1 MMEDKDR
8 VELALKM
15 LTMECPPLTAPQDF
29 AQVVKAALYFLQR
42 NLLGEGVKEEVG
54 EILAQSVDQEVVK
67 LRGEAEAFR
76 QIRDAF
82 AISGDK
88 YVLTFTA
95 RVREI
100 LSQHREGENHD

>member
-54 EILAQSVDQEVVK
+54 EILSQSVDKEIRQ
-67 LRGEAEAFR
+67 LRVEAQAFR
-76 QIRDAF
+76 DIRDAF
-82 AISGDK
+82 FNGGEK
-88 YVLTFTA
+88 NVLAFA
-95 RVREI
+95 SRVREV
-100 LSQHREGENHD
+100 LVSARKGENHD